1 MREPSPCRRRGWA
14 RCRRRVGGARERSTS
29 RLPGG
34 AAPPARSRR
43 GRAGRASAQ
52 GGRSSYRR
60 APAPRRAPSRVQSPA
75 PLGAAPEPRRGGG
88 LVARL
93 ERPLQ
98 LAQRL
103 FERAQSRE
111 QFVTVHEKNL
121 GPEGGLGG
129 CEARSVARPGPD
141 GRTRRRR
148 PSEIDRKSTRL
159 NSSHGY
165 ISYAVFCL

>member
-1 MREPSPCRRRGWA
+1 G
-14 RCRRRVGGARERSTS
+14 
-29 RLPGG
+29 
-34 AAPPARSRR
+34 PPARSRR
-43 GRAGRASAQ
+43 GRARRASAH
-52 GGRSSYRR
+52 GGRYSYRR
-60 APAPRRAPSRVQSPA
+60 AAAPRRAPSRVQSPA
-75 PLGAAPEPRRGGG
+75 PLGAAPEPRREGG

-129 CEARSVARPGPD
+129 CEVGAGAGLAHAEAEDELAADDTREDLALLLLGSVSEE
-141 GRTRRRR
+141 RR
-148 PSEIDRKSTRL
+148 
-159 NSSHGY
+159 
-165 ISYAVFCL
+165 

>member
-1 MREPSPCRRRGWA
+1 WLCREPPATATHPLSLHDA
-14 RCRRRVGGARERSTS
+14 
-29 RLPGG
+29 LPI
-34 AAPPARSRR
+34 SH
-43 GRAGRASAQ
+43 
-52 GGRSSYRR
+52 GGRYSYRR
-60 APAPRRAPSRVQSPA
+60 AAAPRRAPSRVQSPA
-75 PLGAAPEPRRGGG
+75 PLGAAPEPRREGG

-129 CEARSVARPGPD
+129 CEARSVARPGPE

-148 PSEIDRKSTRL
+148 PSEIVREQRRHRL
-159 NSSHGY
+159 RQVARQREL
-165 ISYAVFCL
+165 AVVL